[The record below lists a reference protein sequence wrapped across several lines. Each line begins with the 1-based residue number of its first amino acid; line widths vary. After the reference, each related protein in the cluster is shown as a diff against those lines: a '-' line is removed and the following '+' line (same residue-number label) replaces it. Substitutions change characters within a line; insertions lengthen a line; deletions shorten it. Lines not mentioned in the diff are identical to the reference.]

1 MDLLLKPI
9 AAICKSLADENRLRI
24 LLAIGNDKKSVSQI
38 VETVGLSQ
46 PLVSHHLKELR
57 RNHLLKVERHGPF
70 IYYQISNG
78 SVLSLLT
85 QVNEMARELID
96 SHEPF

>member
-1 MDLLLKPI
+1 LDLLTRPI

-24 LLAIGNDKKSVSQI
+24 LLAIGNDKRSVSQI
-38 VETVGLSQ
+38 VESTRLSQ

-57 RNHLLKVERHGPF
+57 RCHLVTVDRQGPF
-70 IYYQISNG
+70 VYYQVSNG
-78 SVLSLLT
+78 TILPLLARMD
-85 QVNEMARELID
+85 EMARELIN

>member
-1 MDLLLKPI
+1 MDVLIKPI

-24 LLAIGNDKKSVSQI
+24 LLTIGREKKSVSQI
-38 VETVGLSQ
+38 VEDTGLSQ

-57 RNHLLKVERHGPF
+57 RCHLLTVERHGPF
-70 IYYQISNG
+70 VYYQVSNG
-78 SVLSLLT
+78 GVLPLLARMDK
-85 QVNEMARELID
+85 MAKELIK

>member
-57 RNHLLKVERHGPF
+57 RSHLLKVERQGPF
-70 IYYQISNG
+70 IYYEISNG
-78 SVLSLLT
+78 SVLSLVT
-85 QVNEMARELID
+85 QVSKMAKEIID
-96 SHEPF
+96 SHEAF